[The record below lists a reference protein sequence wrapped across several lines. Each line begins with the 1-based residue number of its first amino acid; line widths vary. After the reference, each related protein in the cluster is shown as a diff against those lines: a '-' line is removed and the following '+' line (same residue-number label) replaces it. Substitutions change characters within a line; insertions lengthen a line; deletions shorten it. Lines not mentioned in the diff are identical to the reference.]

1 MGSET
6 KIRSHR
12 DLDVWKVAIDL
23 TDAVYATSDRWPK
36 EERYALTNQIRRAAV
51 SVPSNIAEGNG
62 RRTTKDYLRFLDM
75 AFGSL
80 MEVDTQVCI
89 ATRRNYITA
98 EQESDL
104 LTFIERIG
112 KMLNALMSS
121 LERKMAR
128 EAR

>member
-23 TDAVYATSDRWPK
+23 TDAVYVTSDRWPK

-80 MEVDTQVCI
+80 MEVDTQVCV

>member
-23 TDAVYATSDRWPK
+23 TDAVYVTSDRWPK

>member
-23 TDAVYATSDRWPK
+23 TDAVYVTSDRWPK

-98 EQESDL
+98 EQESVL